1 MTGLERHA
9 GFNLTNNKLQFVEI
23 SLKNDEFVVDNI
35 DEVYLNEFL
44 NLKEDKETKIVS
56 ILQAAYDELII
67 KKPLNSSAVS
77 FSLPLDVFLSLQ
89 LPLETSLLHQDIIE
103 EFKWEFSVIYP
114 HLKIEDYIFQY
125 FEIEKNRFIKYNS
138 AIVSAVPR
146 KVLQVLN
153 TFCKSNKLHLRFV
166 DNVHFASD
174 KAIILNQNF
183 ILDGIVLS
191 LYISDKS
198 VSIELIEGGLP
209 LFYKVA
215 QLDSISQLIDVLNN
229 LFNDDSMKSF
239 DKKMIESAFLSG
251 DEISLNFIQSFE
263 ENFGI
268 RTYAVQSFGKISVDP
283 VLFDVKYYSDK
294 FFTFSSAAGI
304 SFRLA

>member
-1 MTGLERHA
+1 MTGLEHHA
-9 GFNLTNNKLQFVEI
+9 GFNLTSNKLQFVEI
-23 SLKNDEFVVDNI
+23 SLKSDEFIVDNI
-35 DEVYLNEFL
+35 DEVYLNEPL

-89 LPLETSLLHQDIIE
+89 LPLEASLLHQDIIE

-114 HLKIEDYIFQY
+114 HLKIDDYIFQY
-125 FEIEKNRFIKYNS
+125 FEIEKNRFVKYNS
-138 AIVSAVPR
+138 SIVSAVPR
-146 KVLQVLN
+146 KILQVLHS
-153 TFCKSNKLHLRFV
+153 FCKSNKLHLRFV

-174 KAIILNQNF
+174 KAILLNQNF
-183 ILDGIVLS
+183 ILNGIVLS
-191 LYISDKS
+191 LYISEKTI
-198 VSIELIEGGLP
+198 SIELMEAGLP
-209 LFYKVA
+209 VFYKVIF
-215 QLDSISQLIDVLNN
+215 LESISQLVETLNN
-229 LFNDDSMKSF
+229 IFSDDSLKPF
-239 DKKMIESAFLSG
+239 DKKMIESVFLSG

-268 RTYAVQSFGKISVDP
+268 RTYAVQSFGKISVDSN
-283 VLFDVKYYSDK
+283 LFDTKYYSDK

>member
-239 DKKMIESAFLSG
+239 DKKLIESAFLSG

>member
-1 MTGLERHA
+1 MTGLEHHA
-9 GFNLTNNKLQFVEI
+9 GFNLTSNKLQFVEI
-23 SLKNDEFVVDNI
+23 SLKADEFVVDSI

-44 NLKEDKETKIVS
+44 NLKDDKETKIVS

-77 FSLPLDVFLSLQ
+77 FSLPLDVFISLQ

-114 HLKIEDYIFQY
+114 HLKIDDYIFQY
-125 FEIEKNRFIKYNS
+125 FEVEKNRFIKYNS

-146 KVLQVLN
+146 KVLQVLH

-191 LYISDKS
+191 LYISDKT
-198 VSIELIEGGLP
+198 VSIELIEAGLP
-209 LFYKVA
+209 VFYNVVR
-215 QLDSISQLIDVLNN
+215 LDSISQLNDQLND
-229 LFNDDSMKSF
+229 LFTNGSLQSF
-239 DKKMIESAFLSG
+239 DKKMIESVFLSG
-251 DEISLNFIQSFE
+251 DEISLTFIQSFE

-283 VLFDVKYYSDK
+283 VLFDAKYYSDR

-304 SFRLA
+304 SYRLA